1 MAKRSINYKV
11 IENYGVLSTKE
22 FERTNWDKP
31 SEKVHVTKT
40 KEVRK
45 VSWNGGE
52 PKIEIRE
59 WETINGVE
67 KPAADGVKVSFTD
80 EEWDAFLFL
89 LGQIEPE
96 TEAV

>member
-1 MAKRSINYKV
+1 MAKRNINYNV
-11 IENYGVLSTKE
+11 IENYGTLSTKE
-22 FERTNWDKP
+22 FDRTDWENPTER
-31 SEKVHVTKT
+31 VHVKKT

-45 VSWNGGE
+45 VSWNGGA

-67 KPAADGVKVSFTD
+67 KPAADGVKMTFTD

-96 TEAV
+96 EEAM

>member
-1 MAKRSINYKV
+1 MAKRAINYNV
-11 IENYGVLSTKE
+11 IENFGVLSTKE
-22 FERTNWDKP
+22 FDRTDWNNPTER
-31 SEKVHVTKT
+31 VHVKKT

-59 WETINGVE
+59 WETINGIE
-67 KPAADGVKVSFTD
+67 KPAADGAKITFTD

-89 LGQIEPE
+89 LAQMEPE
-96 TEAV
+96 EEAV